1 VVLTGVM
8 DNNLITN
15 RRREVEAEI
24 DRLRT
29 MLSEY
34 EAELVE
40 LDTAGRVMARLSG
53 AKRAAPG
60 EANKQEQAVVPPKV
74 ASKEPPLTD
83 KIVAVVSE
91 AHRQGRKGLEPK
103 EIFDAIIAKG
113 WAADLAAVRSTTWRI
128 WNKHGR
134 LSKPDPDSPLYSVP
148 EREKA
153 TDLLSGREQSEAF
166 DHQPEQGREA
176 GPGGGT

>member
-1 VVLTGVM
+1 MVLTGVM

-53 AKRAAPG
+53 AKRLRLARQI
-60 EANKQEQAVVPPKV
+60 NR
-74 ASKEPPLTD
+74 SRR
-83 KIVAVVSE
+83 SF
-91 AHRQGRKGLEPK
+91 HRRSP
-103 EIFDAIIAKG
+103 AKS
-113 WAADLAAVRSTTWRI
+113 R
-128 WNKHGR
+128 H
-134 LSKPDPDSPLYSVP
+134 
-148 EREKA
+148 
-153 TDLLSGREQSEAF
+153 
-166 DHQPEQGREA
+166 
-176 GPGGGT
+176 

>member
-1 VVLTGVM
+1 M
-8 DNNLITN
+8 DQNLITN

-24 DRLRT
+24 ERLKLT
-29 MLSEY
+29 IGEY
-34 EAELVE
+34 EAELAE
-40 LDTAGRVMARLSG
+40 LDTVERVMARLSG
-53 AKRAAPG
+53 AKRVATGPANQQQPTPVQQKAP
-60 EANKQEQAVVPPKV
+60 V
-74 ASKEPPLTD
+74 KEPPLTE
-83 KIVAVVSE
+83 KIVVVVAE
-91 AHRQGRKGLEPK
+91 AHRRGLKGLEPK
-103 EIFDAIIAKG
+103 EIYDAIVAKG
-113 WAADLAAVRSTTWRI
+113 WTADLSAVRSTTWRI

>member
-1 VVLTGVM
+1 M
-8 DNNLITN
+8 DKNLITN

-24 DRLRT
+24 ERLK
-29 MLSEY
+29 LSMAQY

-40 LDTAGRVMARLSG
+40 LDTAERVMDRLSG
-53 AKRAAPG
+53 AKWVAPG
-60 EANKQEQAVVPPKV
+60 EANKQEQAIVPPKV

-128 WNKHGR
+128 WKHGGR
-134 LSKPDPDSPLYSVP
+134 LSKPNADSPLYSVP

-153 TDLLSGREQSEAF
+153 TDLLSSEEQSEAF
-166 DHQPEQGREA
+166 EQKPAQGGEA
-176 GPGGGT
+176 RLGGGT